1 MTRRGDATS
10 PWLAWLA
17 LCGLLS
23 GLTLGQLPGGH
34 LPAPWWG
41 WALTPPALLAAALL
55 TGRRRGSRLLTAG
68 VMLAFGWAGGLLLHL
83 IITLGLRVMLRVAT
97 G

>member
-1 MTRRGDATS
+1 MAGPLRPAERPD
-10 PWLAWLA
+10 PR
-17 LCGLLS
+17 
-23 GLTLGQLPGGH
+23 GGH
-34 LPAPWWG
+34 LPAPWCG

-68 VMLAFGWAGGLLLHL
+68 VMLRA
-83 IITLGLRVMLRVAT
+83 AT